1 MSLTCSPKKRNLK
14 KPSIDRILLQRRPIQ
29 IHSKISITKK
39 CQNKTKYLSWNSIRF
54 DFVKMTSMSH
64 PVESLGYIMGHSSSS
79 PKPIKSPRNSIRY
92 NCQKICWSRKPETIM
107 EIKTEAKF
115 LEVINKLFV
124 YKFFK
129 DFTNHRK

>member
-1 MSLTCSPKKRNLK
+1 
-14 KPSIDRILLQRRPIQ
+14 
-29 IHSKISITKK
+29 
-39 CQNKTKYLSWNSIRF
+39 
-54 DFVKMTSMSH
+54 
-64 PVESLGYIMGHSSSS
+64 
-79 PKPIKSPRNSIRY
+79 
-92 NCQKICWSRKPETIM
+92 M